1 MSDTLLILVSLIGIL
16 LSMLFSAAE
25 ISLIRSNP
33 LQINVWKKQK
43 KLVANYTSNL
53 IEHQGKTLVLIL
65 IGINFSNVLASSFLT
80 ILFMNNKIISDSM
93 IIPVIS
99 ILILIFAEVLP
110 KTISKEYSNTTLLIL
125 TPLLVAFKV
134 IFYPLIYII
143 TKFEFNVKAN
153 EDSQMYE
160 DDERDDLEHVYK
172 QAGKMDIVEKDQ
184 KEMIE
189 NIFDFGEDTIEKIMT
204 TQSDIAAVSV
214 HDDLEKILNIF
225 IDSGHSKLCV
235 YEKQAN
241 NIIGM
246 ISLYDLFSY
255 PSDINS
261 IIKSVLYVPE
271 KTKVLDVILKLQSSK
286 YSMCVVV
293 NKENQSIGIATTE
306 DISEEV
312 FGDFEDEFDVKDEV
326 IHTKKDGSYIINT
339 SISITKFNEKFNNII
354 QSEYESL
361 AGYIINEIGRI
372 PKNKEVFFLKIGQV
386 KIIKAS
392 LRKIEI
398 IQLFLNR

>member
-1 MSDTLLILVSLIGIL
+1 
-16 LSMLFSAAE
+16 MLFSAAE